1 MGIGGVQCS
10 GWQISRF
17 LYRSKVSVAL
27 RWLTAGLIRCADA
40 SVYTSGLAPAKNLQ
54 LVTP

>member
-1 MGIGGVQCS
+1 MRIGVVQCS

-17 LYRSKVSVAL
+17 HRSKVSVAL